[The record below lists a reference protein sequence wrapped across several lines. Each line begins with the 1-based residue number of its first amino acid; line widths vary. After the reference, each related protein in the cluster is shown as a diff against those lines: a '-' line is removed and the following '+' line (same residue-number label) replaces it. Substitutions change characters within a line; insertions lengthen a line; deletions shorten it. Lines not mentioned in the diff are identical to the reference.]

1 MGRLLVVR
9 REVGV
14 VDDAVVG
21 IVTSVVGTVMIVI
34 VGRVIVSDVGGAVV
48 DDELG
53 VDDGLVDELEVG
65 EDAEDEVDVERVEV
79 DPESVR
85 MPTPAVTRL
94 LRSTVTS
101 GNGTMLVPGMVL
113 GSWAAV
119 EEGKTSV
126 RVSPPGLIT

>member
-1 MGRLLVVR
+1 MIIVVR

-21 IVTSVVGTVMIVI
+21 IVASVVGTVMIVI
-34 VGRVIVSDVGGAVV
+34 VGRVIVSDVGGAVLDDEVGV
-48 DDELG
+48 DDE
-53 VDDGLVDELEVG
+53 LVDELEVDG
-65 EDAEDEVDVERVEV
+65 DEVDLELVEV
-79 DPESVR
+79 DPAPVR
-85 MPTPAVTRL
+85 VPTSAVTRL
-94 LRSTVTS
+94 LRSTATS

-113 GSWAAV
+113 DSSGMV